1 MNLDLQAL
9 IESVIFEQMTEG
21 GLAGHM
27 SHLYENPDLT
37 FGDLKNV
44 FRLASQGKLQE
55 VTEKLDGQNFFF
67 TFVLTK
73 GEVRFARNKGN
84 IKSGGLSA
92 ADVAAKWADKPAV
105 SKAFTMA
112 YKIMQNAIGTL
123 DPETTK
129 SIFGPNGN
137 IWYSAEVLSTDN
149 PNTINY
155 DRNVLVF
162 HKSGVVYDQNGNPTE
177 VDTSQNFNLLV
188 SQVERLQKA
197 VADSGWNIMGPI
209 LVPLQKLANQEPLK
223 KATTKLQA
231 LQSQHGLSDNH
242 KIRDFLKATII
253 KGSLSRLDSD
263 LIKFMA
269 DLIVDNNMS
278 GNEKRKI
285 LQSKVSDKTTFKTL
299 VDLLMNRNQLL
310 SGAIVP
316 IEMIVHDFAVD
327 LLSGVQSMIA
337 LHPNEEVRRLKS
349 ATDDAIQKIKQSGN
363 REFID
368 TLNKQLSKLQSVD
381 RVTSSM
387 EGITFRFK
395 GHTYKFTG
403 AFNPI
408 NQILGLVRYGRG
420 GTKI

>member
-9 IESVIFEQMTEG
+9 IESIIFEQMAEG

-27 SHLYENPDLT
+27 SHLHENPDLS

-67 TFVLTK
+67 TFDLTK

-112 YKIMQNAIGTL
+112 YKIMQNAVGTL
-123 DPETTK
+123 DGKTVA

-162 HKSGVVYDQNGNPTE
+162 HKSGIVYDQNGNPTE
-177 VDTSQNFNLLV
+177 VDTSQNFSRLV

-197 VADSGWNIMGPI
+197 VADSGWNIMGPV
-209 LVPLQKLANQEPLK
+209 LVPLQKLASQEPLK
-223 KATTKLQA
+223 KAVSKLQA
-231 LQSQHGLSDNH
+231 LQGQYGLSDGH
-242 KIRDFLKATII
+242 KIRDFLKAALL
-253 KGSLSRLDSD
+253 KGPLSTFDKGLS
-263 LIKFMA
+263 KFMA
-269 DLIVDNNMS
+269 DLIVDDNMG
-278 GNEKRKI
+278 GNEKRKV
-285 LQSKVSDKTTFKTL
+285 LQSKVPDKTVFKNL
-299 VDLLMNRNQLL
+299 AAFLMNRDQLL
-310 SGAIVP
+310 SGAVGP
-316 IEMIVHDFAVD
+316 IEMVIHDFAVD

-368 TLNKQLSKLQSVD
+368 TLNKQLTKLQSVD